1 MNSPTLQRY
10 VRTETLIGAVIN
22 AIFSVLFVFLIFSG
36 QSHIGMTGEGGLL
49 IDSVPQ
55 GLAIGLMGA
64 FFPSFLTRKRIKG
77 GQVSIESSAQPASK
91 LPAHPFVRALLF
103 ALASGV
109 VSLLLFVLLSAAIG
123 SVSFTQ
129 ALILKTVWGGLLGG
143 MVSYIALQFALRD
156 YAA

>member
-1 MNSPTLQRY
+1 MNSPTLQSY

-22 AIFSVLFVFLIFSG
+22 ALFSVLFVFLIFSG
-36 QSHIGMTGEGGLL
+36 QSQIGMTGEGGLL
-49 IDSVPQ
+49 IDSIPQ

-77 GQVSIESSAQPASK
+77 GQVCVDASEHAASK

-103 ALASGV
+103 AVAGAIA
-109 VSLLLFVLLSAAIG
+109 SLLLFVLLSALIG

-129 ALILKTVWGGLLGG
+129 ALALKTVWGALLGG
-143 MVSYIALQFALRD
+143 VVSYIALQFALRD
-156 YAA
+156 YAE